1 MARLRGSRRPRW
13 RPEPGDTVDAARLR
27 AEITGHE
34 AAAGGVLRFEG
45 LRVRGSLDLS
55 RRRVDAGLELVD
67 CVFEE
72 PVRCAE
78 LTVASLDLTGS
89 TLPALHAARLAVD
102 GDLRLSGARLGGGTP
117 VPRPLAGP
125 PAAGDGPR
133 VPRRLPEDATSAALE
148 LADAAI
154 DGNLFAEQLTVAD
167 AAPWSVLAPRLNVSG
182 SVHARGLT
190 ASGALY
196 LRDARITHALN
207 LNGADVGGLDG
218 TGLACGRG
226 LYADWGF
233 RSAGQV
239 LLRAAVID
247 GVVTFHDSVIGAP
260 AGALLLSRL
269 RVPRLRLDLREAPAG
284 DVVLQDAA
292 VDVLV
297 DSAATWP
304 APGRLNLQG
313 FTYKRLETAGPAT
326 GADVRARVDWL
337 TRDPNAGAGSF
348 EQLATSYEGAGDE
361 RSARTVRHARE
372 RHVRRLDRLSG
383 RAWGLLQDLLFG
395 YGYAPRRALVWL
407 LCLAAAGSLWFANHE
422 PRAVGG
428 SGQRAWDPVLYS
440 VDLLIPVASLGY
452 RGSWDPQGVG
462 KAVAVFLVV
471 SGWTLA
477 TAVLAG
483 ARRVIGRG

>member
-27 AEITGHE
+27 EEITGHQ
-34 AAAGGVLRFEG
+34 AAAGTLLRFEG
-45 LRVRGSLDLS
+45 LRVRGPLDLS
-55 RRRVDAGLELVD
+55 RCRVDAGLELVD

-72 PVRCAE
+72 PLRCTE
-78 LTVASLDLTGS
+78 LTIPSLDLTGS
-89 TLPALHAARLAVD
+89 TLPALRADRIAVE
-102 GDLRLSGARLGGGTP
+102 GDLRLSKARLGSGTP
-117 VPRPLAGP
+117 VSRPLAGP
-125 PAAGDGPR
+125 TATGAGPR
-133 VPRRLPEDATSAALE
+133 VPRRLAEDSTSAACE
-148 LADAAI
+148 LADARI
-154 DGNLFAEQLTVAD
+154 SGNLVAEELTVAD
-167 AAPWSVLAPRLNVSG
+167 DAPWSLLAPRLNVSG

-190 ASGALY
+190 TTGALY
-196 LRDARITHALN
+196 LRDAQITYALN
-207 LNGADVGGLDG
+207 LHGADVGGLDG

-233 RSAGQV
+233 RSSGQV
-239 LLRAAVID
+239 LLRGATID
-247 GVVTFHDSVIGAP
+247 GVVTFHDSVIGGP
-260 AGALLLSRL
+260 EGALLLSRL

-284 DVVLQDAA
+284 AVVLQDAA

-297 DSAATWP
+297 DAEATWP
-304 APGRLNLQG
+304 AQGRLNLQG
-313 FTYKRLETAGPAT
+313 FTYKRLETTEPVN
-326 GADVRARVDWL
+326 VRSRVDWL

-372 RHVRRLDRLSG
+372 RHMRRLDRLSG
-383 RAWGLLQDLLFG
+383 RVWGLLQDVLFG
-395 YGYAPRRALVWL
+395 YGYAPRRALIWL

-422 PRAVGG
+422 PRAVSG

-440 VDLLIPVASLGY
+440 VDLIIPVASLGY
-452 RGSWDPQGVG
+452 RGSWDPHGMG
-462 KAVAVFLVV
+462 KVVAVFLVA

>member
-13 RPEPGDTVDAARLR
+13 RPAPGDTVDAARLR
-27 AEITGHE
+27 EEITGHE
-34 AAAGGVLRFEG
+34 DGTGGPLRYEG
-45 LRVRGSLDLS
+45 LRVRGRLDLS
-55 RRRVDAGLELVD
+55 RCRVDTVLELVD
-67 CVFEE
+67 CVFDE
-72 PVRCAE
+72 PPRFTE
-78 LTVASLDLTGS
+78 LTVSALDLSGS
-89 TLPALHAARLAVD
+89 KMPALHANRITVD
-102 GDLRLSGARLGGGTP
+102 GDLRLSGATLGSGTP
-117 VPRPLAGP
+117 VPRPLTGP

-133 VPRRLPEDATSAALE
+133 VPRRLPEDSTSAVLE

-154 DGNLFAEQLTVAD
+154 DGNLVVEQLTVAD
-167 AAPWSVLAPRLNVSG
+167 AGPWSLLAPRLNVSG

-196 LRDARITHALN
+196 LRDASIAYALN

-239 LLRAAVID
+239 LLRAAVIE
-247 GVVTFHDSVIGAP
+247 GVATFHDSVIGAP

-269 RVPRLRLDLREAPAG
+269 RVPRLRLDLREPPAG
-284 DVVLQDAA
+284 AVVLQDAA

-304 APGRLNLQG
+304 AAGRLNLEG
-313 FTYKRLETAGPAT
+313 FTYKRLETAGPPES
-326 GADVRARVDWL
+326 ADVRARIGWL

-348 EQLATSYEGAGDE
+348 EQLATSYESAGDE

-383 RAWGLLQDLLFG
+383 RVWGLLQDLLFG
-395 YGYAPRRALVWL
+395 YGYAPRRALLWL
-407 LCLAAAGSLWFANHE
+407 LSLAAAGSLWFAYHE

-452 RGSWDPQGVG
+452 RGSWDPQGAG
-462 KAVAVFLVV
+462 KAVAVLLVA

-483 ARRVIGRG
+483 ARRIIGRG

>member
-13 RPEPGDTVDAARLR
+13 RPAPGDTVDAARLR
-27 AEITGHE
+27 EEITGHE
-34 AAAGGVLRFEG
+34 DGAGGPLRFEG
-45 LRVRGSLDLS
+45 LRVRGRLDLS
-55 RRRVDAGLELVD
+55 RCRVDSALELVD
-67 CVFEE
+67 CAFDE
-72 PVRCAE
+72 PLRLAE
-78 LTVASLDLTGS
+78 LTVGALDLSGS
-89 TLPALHAARLAVD
+89 RAPALHANRITVD
-102 GDLRLSGARLGGGTP
+102 GDLRLSGAALGSGMP
-117 VPRPLAGP
+117 VPRPLTGP

-133 VPRRLPEDATSAALE
+133 APRRLPEDSTSAVVE
-148 LADAAI
+148 LADARI
-154 DGNLFAEQLTVAD
+154 DGNLVVEQLTVAD
-167 AAPWSVLAPRLNVSG
+167 SGPWSLLAPRLDVSG

-196 LRDARITHALN
+196 LRDAQIAYALN
-207 LNGADVGGLDG
+207 LDGADVGGLDG

-239 LLRAAVID
+239 LLRAATIE
-247 GVVTFHDSVIGAP
+247 GVVTFHDSVVDAP

-269 RVPRLRLDLREAPAG
+269 RVPRLRLDLREPPAG
-284 DVVLQDAA
+284 AVVLQDAA

-304 APGRLNLQG
+304 APGRLNLEG
-313 FTYKRLETAGPAT
+313 FTYKRLETAGPV
-326 GADVRARVDWL
+326 DVRARIGWL

-348 EQLATSYEGAGDE
+348 EQLATSYESAGDE
-361 RSARTVRHARE
+361 RSARIVRHARE

-383 RAWGLLQDLLFG
+383 RAWGLVQDLLFG

-407 LCLAAAGSLWFANHE
+407 LSLAAAGSLWFAYHE

-428 SGQRAWDPVLYS
+428 SGQRAWDPILYS

-452 RGSWDPQGVG
+452 RGSWDPQGAG

-483 ARRVIGRG
+483 ARRVIGKG